1 MIALSNSY
9 KILIIFSLLI
19 FLSQE
24 IQMTSKSLKASGEN
38 NAWPTVKRAF
48 DLYPETHEMHTITDC
63 MHVAT
68 EPGDYVFKKSLS
80 SAQRFSF
87 DKLNENEFNE
97 EGLELKELE
106 DAINV
111 CGLYII
117 GEPNT
122 LVEITMKH
130 YDVNCNSGGLMAFV
144 DGWELNGEYFPA
156 INDHHRTL
164 EDRLVEFCNN
174 YKRWPHV
181 MNKKFFRSSQNAA
194 LLQYRLPTKGSFI
207 ANVRFHKIT
216 QPCNILVHD
225 ISALYNL
232 ANYGFKRN
240 CSISALFPA
249 VVQLTNMKVGGKSV
263 RKGKVSYE
271 CMQND
276 DYLEIGGSPGLD
288 STHMEKSSDI
298 CGYAETPGPEQA
310 IFCGVTTARLVS
322 SGRYQ
327 NHVSIMIRK
336 ADAEDLDLAT
346 LVCAF

>member
-1 MIALSNSY
+1 MHCI
-9 KILIIFSLLI
+9 KILLIIICCCFFS
-19 FLSQE
+19 
-24 IQMTSKSLKASGEN
+24 TYSKSVNTDFFKLRKKT

-249 VVQLTNMKVGGKSV
+249 VVQLTNIKVGGKSM

>member
-1 MIALSNSY
+1 
-9 KILIIFSLLI
+9 
-19 FLSQE
+19 
-24 IQMTSKSLKASGEN
+24 
-38 NAWPTVKRAF
+38 
-48 DLYPETHEMHTITDC
+48 MHTITDC

-80 SAQRFSF
+80 SAQRFAF
-87 DKLNENEFNE
+87 DKLNENEFNGE
-97 EGLELKELE
+97 ELELKELE
-106 DAINV
+106 DVLNV
-111 CGLYII
+111 CVFFLF
-117 GEPNT
+117 T
-122 LVEITMKH
+122 LQL
-130 YDVNCNSGGLMAFV
+130 NQFV

-156 INDHHRTL
+156 INDHHRSL
-164 EDRLVEFCNN
+164 DERLVEFCNN

-225 ISALYNL
+225 ISALYNI

-249 VVQLTNMKVGGKSV
+249 VVQLTNIKVGSKSV

-271 CMQND
+271 CMQQNE

-322 SGRYQ
+322 SGRHQ
-327 NHVSIMIRK
+327 NQVSIIIRK
-336 ADAEDLDLAT
+336 ADEEDLDLAT